1 MDEGV
6 LSIRWDTGFMDIR
19 LDSFFPCEQAR
30 FKKLLKVIDLDWEH
44 SDTLKDTLKVYFQ
57 QRILP
62 LKEKRKKLA
71 VDLSNAKQAVA
82 DLERLVKSRKKPV
95 GVYLTKA
102 ELEQAK
108 EDLKAAKACRVKID
122 RDFRTVTSSIPK
134 LEKLLEIINKK
145 HWRYLIMAID
155 FDKINRSVDLE
166 GLRKDVE
173 NASANGTGDFP
184 TIPAGKYEVALGSM
198 EIKGTKAD
206 PNRPMLAVSFKILT
220 GEYKNQRIFMNRVLL
235 GTKNDVNMIKSAE
248 GWLASLDSGVSTVF
262 EDYKQFNQVVMDVAE
277 AIDGKLEYAVD
288 YDPDRFNSIS
298 VEEVFEVE

>member
-1 MDEGV
+1 
-6 LSIRWDTGFMDIR
+6 
-19 LDSFFPCEQAR
+19 
-30 FKKLLKVIDLDWEH
+30 
-44 SDTLKDTLKVYFQ
+44 
-57 QRILP
+57 
-62 LKEKRKKLA
+62 
-71 VDLSNAKQAVA
+71 
-82 DLERLVKSRKKPV
+82 
-95 GVYLTKA
+95 
-102 ELEQAK
+102 
-108 EDLKAAKACRVKID
+108 
-122 RDFRTVTSSIPK
+122 
-134 LEKLLEIINKK
+134 
-145 HWRYLIMAID
+145 MAID

-184 TIPAGKYEVALGSM
+184 TIPAGMYEVALASM

-235 GTKNDVNMIKSAE
+235 GTKNDANMIKSAE
-248 GWLASLDSGVSTVF
+248 GWLGSLDSGVSTVF

>member
-1 MDEGV
+1 
-6 LSIRWDTGFMDIR
+6 
-19 LDSFFPCEQAR
+19 
-30 FKKLLKVIDLDWEH
+30 
-44 SDTLKDTLKVYFQ
+44 
-57 QRILP
+57 
-62 LKEKRKKLA
+62 
-71 VDLSNAKQAVA
+71 
-82 DLERLVKSRKKPV
+82 
-95 GVYLTKA
+95 
-102 ELEQAK
+102 
-108 EDLKAAKACRVKID
+108 
-122 RDFRTVTSSIPK
+122 
-134 LEKLLEIINKK
+134 
-145 HWRYLIMAID
+145 MAID

-184 TIPAGKYEVALGSM
+184 TIPAGKYEAALASL

-206 PNRPMLAVSFKILT
+206 PNRPMLAASFKILT

-277 AIDGKLEYAVD
+277 AIDGTLEYAVD

-298 VEEVFEVE
+298 IDEVFEVE